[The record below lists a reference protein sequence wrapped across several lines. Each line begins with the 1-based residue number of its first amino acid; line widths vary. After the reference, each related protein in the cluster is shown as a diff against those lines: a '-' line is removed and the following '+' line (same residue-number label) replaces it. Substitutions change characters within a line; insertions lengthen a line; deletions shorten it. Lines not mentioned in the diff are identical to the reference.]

1 MHSKKW
7 VRMMGLAIFLTGM
20 GFLLASPALSQR
32 EYPTKPIQIVA
43 PFPPGGSAD
52 LHARALAPA
61 LEKLL
66 KQPVVVVNKSG
77 AGGALGAQ
85 TVAVSRPD
93 GYTLLLGL
101 SFLSYYPEV
110 DVLFGRTPVFK
121 REQFAPI
128 ALLSK
133 DPAVL
138 IAKNPGPWK
147 NIAEFVAD
155 ARKRPGEIKYS
166 SAGVYSTVH
175 LAMEM
180 FAHAANLNLRHVPF
194 PGGSPALMALLGGN
208 VDSSCIPP
216 SVAMAQFKGGM
227 VKILA
232 NWADKR
238 SAAFPDTPTLKESG
252 YDVEFYVWAALLAPK
267 GTPPE
272 ALKILREA
280 TRKAVEDSGFRAAM
294 EAIQTP
300 VVYLDAD
307 EFQIYWDKDAQRLQ
321 EVVRRIGKIQ

>member
-1 MHSKKW
+1 MPSGMR
-7 VRMMGLAIFLTGM
+7 VRMITLAIFLTAM
-20 GFLLASPALSQR
+20 GFLLASPVLACG

-52 LHARALAPA
+52 LHARPLAAA
-61 LEKLL
+61 LEKIL
-66 KQPVVVVNKSG
+66 KQPVVVVNKPG

-110 DVLFGRTPVFK
+110 DILFGRTPVFK

-138 IAKNPGPWK
+138 VTKNPGPWN

-180 FAHAANLNLRHVPF
+180 FTYAAKLNLRHVPF
-194 PGGSPALMALLGGN
+194 PGGNPALMALLGGN

-216 SVAMAQFKGGM
+216 SVAMAQFKGGT

-232 NWADKR
+232 SWADKR

-267 GTPPE
+267 GTPAE
-272 ALKILREA
+272 AMKVLRDA
-280 TRKAVEDSGFRAAM
+280 TRKAVDDPGFRSAM

-300 VVYLDAD
+300 VVYMDAD
-307 EFQIYWDKDAQRLQ
+307 EFQAYWDQDARRLQ

>member
-1 MHSKKW
+1 
-7 VRMMGLAIFLTGM
+7 
-20 GFLLASPALSQR
+20 
-32 EYPTKPIQIVA
+32 
-43 PFPPGGSAD
+43 
-52 LHARALAPA
+52 
-61 LEKLL
+61 
-66 KQPVVVVNKSG
+66 
-77 AGGALGAQ
+77 
-85 TVAVSRPD
+85 
-93 GYTLLLGL
+93 
-101 SFLSYYPEV
+101 
-110 DVLFGRTPVFK
+110 
-121 REQFAPI
+121 
-128 ALLSK
+128 
-133 DPAVL
+133 
-138 IAKNPGPWK
+138 
-147 NIAEFVAD
+147 
-155 ARKRPGEIKYS
+155 
-166 SAGVYSTVH
+166 
-175 LAMEM
+175 
-180 FAHAANLNLRHVPF
+180 
-194 PGGSPALMALLGGN
+194 
-208 VDSSCIPP
+208 
-216 SVAMAQFKGGM
+216 MAQFKGGM

>member
-1 MHSKKW
+1 MRSESFI
-7 VRMMGLAIFLTGM
+7 RMLSFLFLAGIV
-20 GFLLASPALSQR
+20 LLSASPALCQKDF
-32 EYPTKPIQIVA
+32 PTKPIQIVA

-52 LHARALAPA
+52 LHARPLAA
-61 LEKLL
+61 AMEKIL
-66 KQPVVVVNKSG
+66 KQPVVVVNKPG

-85 TVAVSRPD
+85 SVAVSRPD

-110 DVLFGRTPVFK
+110 DILFDRTPTFK

-138 IAKNPGPWK
+138 ITKNPSPWK

-155 ARKRPGEIKYS
+155 AKKRPGEIKYS

-180 FAHAANLNLRHVPF
+180 FTHAANIKLRHIPF
-194 PGGSPALMALLGGN
+194 PGGNPALMALLGGN
-208 VDSSCIPP
+208 VEASCIPP
-216 SVAMAQFKGGM
+216 SVAMAQMKGGQ
-227 VKILA
+227 VKVLA
-232 NWADKR
+232 SWADKR
-238 SAAFPDTPTLKESG
+238 ISAFADAATLKESG

-272 ALKILREA
+272 AIKILRSA
-280 TRKAVEDSGFRAAM
+280 TRKAVDDPGFRSAM
-294 EAIQTP
+294 DAIQTP
-300 VVYLDAD
+300 VVYMDAD
-307 EFQIYWDKDAQRLQ
+307 EFQTYWDKDAKTLS

>member
-1 MHSKKW
+1 MSSAKIIRKIYI
-7 VRMMGLAIFLTGM
+7 VV
-20 GFLLASPALSQR
+20 LLVGIGILIAFPALAQKD
-32 EYPTKPIQIVA
+32 YPTKPVQIVA

-52 LHARALAPA
+52 LHARPLAAA
-61 LEKLL
+61 LEKIL

-110 DVLFGRTPVFK
+110 DILFDRTPTFK

-128 ALLSK
+128 AMLSK

-138 IAKNPGPWK
+138 ITKNPGPWK

-155 ARKRPGEIKYS
+155 AKKRPGEIKYS

-180 FAHAANLNLRHVPF
+180 FTHAAHLNLRHIPF
-194 PGGSPALMALLGGN
+194 PGGNPALMALLGGN
-208 VDSSCIPP
+208 VDASCIPP
-216 SVAMAQFKGGM
+216 SVAMAQLKGGL
-227 VKILA
+227 VKVLA

-238 SAAFPDTPTLKESG
+238 ISPFADAPTLKESG

-272 ALKILREA
+272 VIKILREA
-280 TRKAVEDSGFRAAM
+280 TRKAVEDPTFRAAM
-294 EAIQTP
+294 DAIQTP
-300 VVYLDAD
+300 LVYMDAD
-307 EFQIYWDKDAQRLQ
+307 EFQPFWDRDAQKLS